1 MGLEPSQQQESFFG
15 IIVTQFMGHPLGEY
29 GILFYHDCAPP
40 IVLLWLLLCLWKWGI
55 FFG

>member
-1 MGLEPSQQQESFFG
+1 MGLEPSQQQESLFG